1 MKAHISKWSKRPAL
15 RFSFAPASWFRKK
28 ESDAVGLGVDDG
40 DLENNPAPG
49 RPNLDE
55 LLAAVTS
62 GNRHAATDW
71 GDDLGIEAVPR

>member
-15 RFSFAPASWFRKK
+15 RFPFAPASWFRKK
-28 ESDAVGLGVDDG
+28 EGDAAGLGVDG
-40 DLENNPAPG
+40 DDREAKPG
-49 RPNLDE
+49 PERPDLDE

-71 GDDLGIEAVPR
+71 GNDLGSEMVPR